1 MDNMLQIVT
10 VEGQRWDQVA
20 QQAYGD
26 TSLMNVIIAANPG
39 VPVYDVLPGGIALN
53 IPVLASVE
61 VKTDI
66 EKLPPWKR

>member
-26 TSLMNVIIAANPG
+26 TSLMNVIIAANPD